1 MKAALLGD
9 RGVVKVAGEDAR
21 KFLNGLLT
29 TDIAKVTPQ
38 RASFAALLTPQGKI
52 MVDMIVAEA
61 PAEDGGGF
69 FIDCPRALSL
79 TLTDRLNF
87 YRLRAKVLVEDLSA
101 VLGVLAIWKGT
112 RETEYGLCYADP
124 RLEALGMR
132 CMLPPHLAADA
143 AADLGAAL
151 VEASEYEAHRIALGA
166 PRGGLDFQY
175 SDAFPHEAD
184 MDQLNG
190 VDFAKGCYVG
200 QEVVSRVEHRGTA
213 RKRVVPVT
221 FPDFGPEAGVPVRI
235 GDMEVGTMGSS
246 AGGRGLAMLRLDR
259 IGEALAAGAPLMSGG
274 IALTP
279 VKPAWAQFPWPG
291 DAKAAE

>member
-124 RLEALGMR
+124 RLAALGTR

-143 AADLGAAL
+143 AADLGATL

>member
-1 MKAALLGD
+1 
-9 RGVVKVAGEDAR
+9 V
-21 KFLNGLLT
+21 
-29 TDIAKVTPQ
+29 
-38 RASFAALLTPQGKI
+38 
-52 MVDMIVAEA
+52 
-61 PAEDGGGF
+61 
-69 FIDCPRALSL
+69 LSVW
-79 TLTDRLNF
+79 D
-87 YRLRAKVLVEDLSA
+87 
-101 VLGVLAIWKGT
+101 GT
-112 RETEYGLCYADP
+112 RQTEYGLCYADP
-124 RLEALGMR
+124 RLDALGMR

-143 AADLGAAL
+143 AADLGATL

-235 GDMEVGTMGSS
+235 GDIEVGTMGSS
-246 AGGRGLAMLRLDR
+246 VEGHGLAMLRLDR

>member
-184 MDQLNG
+184 LAQLTG
-190 VDFAKGCYVG
+190 VAFAKGCYVG

-235 GDMEVGTMGSS
+235 GDIEVGTMGSS
-246 AGGRGLAMLRLDR
+246 VEGHGLAMLRLDR